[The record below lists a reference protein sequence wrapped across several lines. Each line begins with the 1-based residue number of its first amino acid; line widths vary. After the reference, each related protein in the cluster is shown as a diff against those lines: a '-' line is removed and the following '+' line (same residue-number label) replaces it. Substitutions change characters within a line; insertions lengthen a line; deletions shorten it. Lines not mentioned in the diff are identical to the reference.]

1 MGKLET
7 RKKLNIENK
16 NKSIVICI
24 TDKVITILRNMSKE
38 NKPNPNSYE
47 IVTKVGYIIFPYES
61 LIVCT
66 SKLNLISDTCRII
79 YVELY

>member
-1 MGKLET
+1 
-7 RKKLNIENK
+7 
-16 NKSIVICI
+16 
-24 TDKVITILRNMSKE
+24 MSKE